1 METNKNVKVV
11 STIYGEEIIS
21 MRDKKVAGH
30 VAIEE
35 GNKFEDYVEELLL
48 ENLTSSYGIIN
59 QPLYTNWF
67 GMPKL
72 HKDFK
77 LIPKSNFLKGN
88 EDSRKTY
95 MLEAKQLG
103 LVVNNIQKIE
113 YEWANLR
120 HGCYGKDFWL
130 IYDFY
135 RDDLNADRWISN
147 FMENGLPLLLEEM
160 NEKGINLKWI
170 DINDFVKCLTEE
182 NLCRKLN

>member
-1 METNKNVKVV
+1 
-11 STIYGEEIIS
+11 
-21 MRDKKVAGH
+21 
-30 VAIEE
+30 
-35 GNKFEDYVEELLL
+35 
-48 ENLTSSYGIIN
+48 
-59 QPLYTNWF
+59 
-67 GMPKL
+67 MPKL

-135 RDDLNADRWISN
+135 RDDLNAHRWISN

>member
-1 METNKNVKVV
+1 METNKNVKTI
-11 STIYGEEIIS
+11 STIYGEQTIS
-21 MRDKKVAGH
+21 FRDKKVAGH

-35 GNKFEDYVEELLL
+35 GNKFEDYVGEILL
-48 ENLTSSYGIIN
+48 ENLTPSYGIIK
-59 QPLYTNWF
+59 QPKYTNWF
-67 GMPKL
+67 GKSDL
-72 HKDFK
+72 SKDFK
-77 LIPKSNFLKGN
+77 LTPKSNFLNGN
-88 EDSRKTY
+88 GDNRKTY
-95 MLEAKQLG
+95 VLEAKQLG
-103 LVVNNIQKIE
+103 IVGNNIQKIE

-135 RDDLNADRWISN
+135 RDDPNAQRWLSL